1 MQQPAAPQRPGP
13 AFLPINALMLQAVK
27 KVEVVIQ
34 ELGRRGFAVV
44 GIDMSTPS
52 RPTVQIQT
60 SARCAQLIESGQA
73 AYYGFGLGQI
83 GHFREGQ
90 FCLDGCR
97 VVWTENAN

>member
-1 MQQPAAPQRPGP
+1 MQTAAPQRPVP

-44 GIDMSTPS
+44 GIDLSS
-52 RPTVQIQT
+52 VARPTVRIQT
-60 SARCAQLIESGQA
+60 SARCAQLIDSGQA
-73 AYYGFGLGQI
+73 AYYGFGQAGLG
-83 GHFREGQ
+83 HYREGQ